1 MFSVK
6 TERSNVVIAEVSDGL
21 QAMPQVQVCGNT
33 CAHWT
38 RVLECYVKTHLIK
51 GVIYAEFAQK
61 DLFQNT
67 LFQARCVVW

>member
-33 CAHWT
+33 YMCSLNTCA
-38 RVLECYVKTHLIK
+38 
-51 GVIYAEFAQK
+51 
-61 DLFQNT
+61 
-67 LFQARCVVW
+67 

>member
-33 CAHWT
+33 CAH
-38 RVLECYVKTHLIK
+38 
-51 GVIYAEFAQK
+51 
-61 DLFQNT
+61 
-67 LFQARCVVW
+67 